1 MNKVTIVTPPDDIL
15 QDGVRVLTYDLNST
29 QNDIVSQA
37 IRDVQK
43 DIIVYIAKATDTVQ
57 WTLDKKQK
65 CSILILNAES
75 ENQTMVGY
83 LAAQPNSYYLGN
95 LKSLKDVN
103 TRELTSIESI
113 KQLMEEQ
120 TTYMKNYNRNRGN
133 QNWKAQGEY
142 QKKKF
147 DREPRPQPQGL
158 QVFVREG
165 EDINKALRKLKKK
178 MERANI
184 LQEIR
189 ERQFY
194 QKPSEKRRKAKKA
207 GIARWKKKQR
217 ENELSR

>member
-15 QDGVRVLTYDLNST
+15 LDGTRVLTYDLTSS

-37 IRDVQK
+37 IRDIQK
-43 DIIVYIAKATDTVQ
+43 DIIVYIAKSTDDVQ

-65 CSILILNAES
+65 SSIIIINAES

-83 LAAQPNSYYLGN
+83 LVAQPNSFYMGN
-95 LKSLKDVN
+95 LKSLKVVN
-103 TRELTSIESI
+103 TRELINIESI

-120 TTYMKNYNRNRGN
+120 TTRMRNFNRNKGS
-133 QNWKAQGEY
+133 QNWKSKGEY
-142 QKKKF
+142 QKKKY
-147 DREPRPQPQGL
+147 DDKPKQQPTGL

-165 EDINKALRKLKKK
+165 EDISKALRKLKKK
-178 MERANI
+178 MERANV
-184 LQEIR
+184 LMELR

-217 ENELSR
+217 EDALSR